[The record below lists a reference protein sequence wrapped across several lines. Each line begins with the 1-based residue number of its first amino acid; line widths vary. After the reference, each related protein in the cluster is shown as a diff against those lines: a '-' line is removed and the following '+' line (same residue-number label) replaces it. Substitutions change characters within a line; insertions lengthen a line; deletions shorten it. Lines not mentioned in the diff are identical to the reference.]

1 MNKKIYVALDTETT
15 GLLKP
20 DLTAIEFQP
29 FMTELCMIKFDKNFE
44 VIGKYNSLFK
54 IPIPVPEIITKITG
68 ITDEAL
74 EDQPTFSEE
83 LKKISNFM
91 TGANHVIG
99 HNVNFDL
106 DVLKFELRRIRKEHY
121 FPWPINRNCTVEIS
135 FPIENKRMKLGN
147 LYKMATG
154 KNHDGAH
161 RAEAD
166 VLATVECFVW
176 LKENGYA

>member
-1 MNKKIYVALDTETT
+1 MDTETT

-44 VIGKYNSLFK
+44 VIAKYNSLFK

-91 TGANHVIG
+91 TGVNHVIG
-99 HNVNFDL
+99 HNVNFDM
-106 DVLKFELRRIRKEHY
+106 DVLKFELRRIRTL
-121 FPWPINRNCTVEIS
+121 FS
-135 FPIENKRMKLGN
+135 L
-147 LYKMATG
+147 
-154 KNHDGAH
+154 AH
-161 RAEAD
+161 
-166 VLATVECFVW
+166 
-176 LKENGYA
+176 